1 MIPHT
6 NADKAI
12 AGELLRIDRSIWH
25 TLSCIKEI
33 CSKLYLSCLLSNPG
47 FSDYILETILLI
59 EKEQGEIHNGYKS
72 RERSEDKQTLS
83 WLT

>member
-1 MIPHT
+1 MIPYT

-12 AGELLRIDRSIWH
+12 SNELLRIDRSIWH
-25 TLSCIKEI
+25 TLSCIKET

-59 EKEQGEIHNGYKS
+59 EKEQGEIHDGYKS
-72 RERSEDKQTLS
+72 QGRPEDKQSLS